1 MNFSVV
7 NLSSKI
13 AASDT
18 GPALRRRRRVDSRA
32 LIRAAAAPQLA
43 TELSARAMP
52 TGAAANESGTDRT
65 SKAA

>member
-18 GPALRRRRRVDSRA
+18 GPALRRRRVDSRA
-32 LIRAAAAPQLA
+32 LIRAAAATQLA
-43 TELSARAMP
+43 TELSARTMP
-52 TGAAANESGTDRT
+52 TGAAANESGTGRT